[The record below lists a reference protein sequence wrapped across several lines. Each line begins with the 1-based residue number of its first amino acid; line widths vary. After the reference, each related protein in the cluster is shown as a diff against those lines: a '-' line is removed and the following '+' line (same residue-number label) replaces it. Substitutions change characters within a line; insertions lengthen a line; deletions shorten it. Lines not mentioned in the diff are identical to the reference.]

1 QILYTIGDYMEY
13 YFLGLFLG
21 FCTTAILFITFKAL
35 RDIKEIKIILKDT
48 RPLFDKSKIKY
59 TDGDNT

>member
-1 QILYTIGDYMEY
+1 MEY
-13 YFLGLFLG
+13 YFMGLFLG

-35 RDIKEIKIILKDT
+35 RDIKEIKIILRDARDT

>member
-1 QILYTIGDYMEY
+1 MEY

-21 FCTTAILFITFKAL
+21 ICTTAILFITFKAL
-35 RDIKEIKIILKDT
+35 RDIKEIKIILNDT

>member
-1 QILYTIGDYMEY
+1 MIFEM
-13 YFLGLFLG
+13 FLVL
-21 FCTTAILFITFKAL
+21 CTTAILFITFKAL
-35 RDIKEIKIILKDT
+35 RDVKEIKIVLGES